1 MTNSPIKTLTDEHE
15 IIKSAAEIVKNA
27 DKLLAKDAA
36 AYEKLIRKMII
47 FFRVFA
53 DQFHHH
59 KEEEILF
66 PEMAKKNE
74 ILEDG
79 VIKEMLENH
88 EDFRERISNIE
99 SSLDKKEYPQAQ
111 QELIDYTEALL
122 DHIALEDDE
131 VFQMADSLFT
141 EDELEK
147 MYFRFQ
153 DSDYEIGEQ
162 NKAEGKLNKTEL
174 AKQLSEM
181 QGLLK
186 AV

>member
-1 MTNSPIKTLTDEHE
+1 MHSPIKTLTDEHE

-27 DKLLAKDAA
+27 NKLLAKDEV
-36 AYEKLIRKMII
+36 AYEQLIRKMVV

-53 DQFHHH
+53 DRFHHH

-88 EDFRERISNIE
+88 EDFRERIKNIE
-99 SSLDKKEYPQAQ
+99 TALDNKQYKDAQ
-111 QELIDYTEALL
+111 QELLDYTEALL

-131 VFQMADSLFT
+131 VFQMADSLFS

-162 NKAEGKLNKTEL
+162 IKAEGKLTKTEL
-174 AKQLSEM
+174 SHQLSEM
-181 QGLLK
+181 RGLIN